1 MTTWVSLEANSS
13 PVKPTDENGLA
24 NTLKLGGNNS
34 NRNEH
39 TVFYMHS
46 YLYQWFFFVLWIW
59 ITRGTFLSAKRTSF
73 VACVGM
79 LNNVHRSA
87 GPLSEALT
95 LLTASERITSHVT
108 GDLANKTATWAWISC
123 HIFLEMWKADAC
135 LRKTREDPSYL
146 LISG

>member
-1 MTTWVSLEANSS
+1 M
-13 PVKPTDENGLA
+13 
-24 NTLKLGGNNS
+24 NTL
-34 NRNEH
+34 
-39 TVFYMHS
+39 
-46 YLYQWFFFVLWIW
+46 FFTCIVTSTSDFSLSCEFGLHVVLFFQLK
-59 ITRGTFLSAKRTSF
+59 GLLSLHVLVCLIMF
-73 VACVGM
+73 
-79 LNNVHRSA
+79 HRSA

-108 GDLANKTATWAWISC
+108 GDLANKTATWASISC